1 MTEYIFIDVVIPG
14 EPRSLRRAR
23 AGRRGAHVVMYDP
36 AGNVSDKGEV
46 RAILSQA
53 MAGQS
58 PVPPGVPIA
67 VHVIAVHQLPASK
80 HRKRNPR
87 PSEPKTSKPD
97 LDNVLKLILDAATGV
112 VWHDDCQVA
121 SALVEKLVGAQGEA
135 PKTYVEICTMDGALT

>member
-1 MTEYIFIDVVIPG
+1 MDFEVVIPG

-46 RAILSQA
+46 RAALAHA
-53 MAGQS
+53 MAGRS
-58 PVPPGVPIA
+58 PLPPGVPVA

-80 HRKRNPR
+80 HRKRDPR
-87 PSEPKTSKPD
+87 PSEPKVSKPD

-121 SALVEKLVGAQGEA
+121 SALIEKRVGAQGE
-135 PKTYVEICTMDGALT
+135 PPRTQVGIWTMDAALAAEEA